1 MQVWNGL
8 DEVPADLGRT
18 VVTIGNFDGVHRG
31 HVEVL
36 RSIAT
41 QAAELGVTS
50 VAVTFSP
57 HPRAVHQPEDPPVLL
72 ASLEQR
78 LELMEATGLDAVL
91 VIEYTLDFARQ
102 SPRAFVESCFV
113 AGLHAA
119 RVVVGHDVRFGWGN
133 EGTLATLETLGGE
146 HGFDVVAIADLGLGG
161 DRWSSTSARR
171 LLQDGDVARAAL
183 VLGRQHRVRSSVV
196 HGDARGRTIG
206 FPTANLGWPIEG
218 LVPADGVY
226 AGWLLRGEV
235 DAQGRVVTPADR
247 RLPAAIS
254 IGTNPTFAG
263 VERRVE
269 AYVLDRTDL
278 ELYGERVEL
287 ELVAHLRPTLR
298 FDSVE
303 ALVTRMHEDVERCRE
318 VLRAP

>member
-8 DEVPADLGRT
+8 TEVPTDLGPT

-31 HVEVL
+31 HAEVL
-36 RSIAT
+36 RSVVA
-41 QAAELGVTS
+41 QAGAAGLAA
-50 VAVTFSP
+50 VAVTFVP
-57 HPRAVHQPEDPPVLL
+57 HPRAVHQPAQAPELL
-72 ASLEQR
+72 TSPAQR
-78 LELMEATGLDAVL
+78 LELLAQIGLDAVL
-91 VIEYTLDFARQ
+91 VIDYTWEFARQ
-102 SPRAFVESCFV
+102 SPREFVESCFV

-133 EGTLATLETLGGE
+133 AGTLETLTGLGAE
-146 HGFDVVAIADLGLGG
+146 HGFAVVAVEDLGLSGG
-161 DRWSSTSARR
+161 RWSSTSARN
-171 LLQDGDVARAAL
+171 LLADGDVARAAQ
-183 VLGRQHRVRSSVV
+183 VLGRHHRVRSTIV

-226 AGWLLRGEV
+226 AGRLLR
-235 DAQGRVVTPADR
+235 AAAPAGTVSEDLA
-247 RLPAAIS
+247 LPAAIS

-278 ELYGERVEL
+278 DLYGERVEL
-287 ELVAHLRPTLR
+287 ELVEHLRPTLR

-303 ALVTRMHEDVERCRE
+303 ALVERMNEDVARCR
-318 VLRAP
+318 VILAAH